1 MLKYLFKCIDIIF
14 LIALI
19 DLIILISFYRSNH
32 MPQRSTFVPRIK
44 VPHQFSNILLNRP
57 KMGLRTVSSNSL
69 TASLRNKFTNSARD
83 YIKYD
88 IGIFNKY
95 HRTRMPRF
103 G

>member
-1 MLKYLFKCIDIIF
+1 
-14 LIALI
+14 
-19 DLIILISFYRSNH
+19 

-57 KMGLRTVSSNSL
+57 KMGLRTVSSNSCS
-69 TASLRNKFTNSARD
+69 ASLRNTFTNSAKD

-103 G
+103 GYIHLSKNINENDFKHNHQNNNSLA